1 MDKFLYYA
9 YVLQIYFVVVDLY
22 LIIVNPLM
30 GINTSVILYGA
41 TILLIWVVHTRNTV
55 WHELK
60 DKWFN
65 KEDK

>member
-9 YVLQIYFVVVDLY
+9 YILQLCFVVVDVY

-30 GINTSVILYGA
+30 GISTSVILYGA
-41 TILLIWVVHTRNTV
+41 TILLVWVVHTRNPV

-65 KEDK
+65 KEEK